1 MGQGQLEVASKGTR
15 ASRDLETYEK
25 VTEAAEQRWS
35 KDLGVGFR
43 FSPGAT
49 AKAEGGFPLS

>member
-15 ASRDLETYEK
+15 ASSATSRDLETYEK

-43 FSPGAT
+43 FSPGDR
-49 AKAEGGFPLS
+49 KSVV